1 VEAGKGEV
9 IAAGFAY
16 FYGMKRVDGFGGLV
30 IDSIPEFCRLMELP
44 PPEHPLVSV
53 IRFELIKRL
62 PADWL
67 PTVVLNFFSV
77 WLKKEADIGVMR
89 FFLPGQPVEE
99 KLNECGCWLM
109 IHPELLWNYSVEK
122 NLDQYG
128 FFVDSVSAALRLAGK
143 EERMIA
149 GILQNIEQEYLPP
162 VSACCQEA
170 ILSHVETLFIY
181 ADRFY
186 RRQFTS

>member
-1 VEAGKGEV
+1 
-9 IAAGFAY
+9 
-16 FYGMKRVDGFGGLV
+16 MKRVDGFGGLV

-62 PADWL
+62 PADL
-67 PTVVLNFFSV
+67 LQTVVLNFFSV
-77 WLKKEADIGVMR
+77 WLKKEADMGVMR

-99 KLNECGCWLM
+99 QWNERGLWLM
-109 IHPELLWNYSVEK
+109 IHPELLWNYSVGK

-128 FFVDSVSAALRLAGK
+128 FFVDAVSAALRLAGK
-143 EERMIA
+143 EEQMIT

-162 VSACCQEA
+162 ASACCQEA

-181 ADRFY
+181 ADRYY
-186 RRQFTS
+186 RRQLLS